1 MAKLDRLLRE
11 LISKGGSDLHLSSER
26 VPMLRVDGEM
36 EMSSWEA
43 LAPEEVEALLLEI
56 MEERVRL
63 EYDEKADTDFA
74 YEIEGLARFR
84 ANVFQDRYGMGGV
97 FRQIP
102 SSVLTADQLNL
113 PKSIRDLCWL
123 SKGLVLVTG
132 PTGSGKSTTLA
143 AMIDLINKS
152 RSDHIITIEDPIEFV
167 HYDQCCLV
175 NQREVKKNTKSFA
188 SALRAALRQDPDI
201 VLVGELRD
209 LETIEMA
216 METAETGHLVFGTL
230 HTNTAA
236 STVDRIIDSFPAD
249 RQYQIRS
256 MLSNSLKAAISQTL
270 CKKIGGGRVAALEV
284 LMIDHG
290 IASMIRDGKIH
301 QIPSA
306 MQVGAGKGM
315 KLLNQ
320 ALGELVQS
328 KQITSEEGY
337 LRAVDKESYLKVLER
352 LNCTPPVIGKK
363 ADGPADSTTSGDPET
378 SFDEET
384 FSKTRTSFN
393 KVEPDSRKKK
403 LAFFG

>member
-1 MAKLDRLLRE
+1 
-11 LISKGGSDLHLSSER
+11 
-26 VPMLRVDGEM
+26 
-36 EMSSWEA
+36 
-43 LAPEEVEALLLEI
+43 
-56 MEERVRL
+56 
-63 EYDEKADTDFA
+63 
-74 YEIEGLARFR
+74 
-84 ANVFQDRYGMGGV
+84 
-97 FRQIP
+97 
-102 SSVLTADQLNL
+102 
-113 PKSIRDLCWL
+113 
-123 SKGLVLVTG
+123 
-132 PTGSGKSTTLA
+132 
-143 AMIDLINKS
+143 
-152 RSDHIITIEDPIEFV
+152 
-167 HYDQCCLV
+167 
-175 NQREVKKNTKSFA
+175 
-188 SALRAALRQDPDI
+188 
-201 VLVGELRD
+201 
-209 LETIEMA
+209 
-216 METAETGHLVFGTL
+216 
-230 HTNTAA
+230 
-236 STVDRIIDSFPAD
+236 
-249 RQYQIRS
+249 
-256 MLSNSLKAAISQTL
+256 
-270 CKKIGGGRVAALEV
+270 
-284 LMIDHG
+284 MIDHG